1 MMTSNDASA
10 NKEKER
16 FSFCPQCGRKGMYH
30 IKLQYHRCR
39 YCGTYVIA
47 PEKKKES
54 ELKPEPEPEFSAL
67 PATG

>member
-1 MMTSNDASA
+1 MTSNESSET
-10 NKEKER
+10 KVKER

-47 PEKKKES
+47 PVKKENDP
-54 ELKPEPEPEFSAL
+54 ELTAVSA
-67 PATG
+67 ATG